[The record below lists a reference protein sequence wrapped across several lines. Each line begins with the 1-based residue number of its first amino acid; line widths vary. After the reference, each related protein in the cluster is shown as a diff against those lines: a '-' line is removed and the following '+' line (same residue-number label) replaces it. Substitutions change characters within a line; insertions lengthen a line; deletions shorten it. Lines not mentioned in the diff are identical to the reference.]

1 MLDDVTQR
9 RDGVGLVPRSS
20 APGQCRF
27 DTVSWGQ
34 MGTLSVLGRN
44 NRRGRVTAE
53 EQLICVVGK

>member
-27 DTVSWGQ
+27 DS
-34 MGTLSVLGRN
+34 
-44 NRRGRVTAE
+44 
-53 EQLICVVGK
+53 VVGSDGHFVSAGQEQQEGRSYS